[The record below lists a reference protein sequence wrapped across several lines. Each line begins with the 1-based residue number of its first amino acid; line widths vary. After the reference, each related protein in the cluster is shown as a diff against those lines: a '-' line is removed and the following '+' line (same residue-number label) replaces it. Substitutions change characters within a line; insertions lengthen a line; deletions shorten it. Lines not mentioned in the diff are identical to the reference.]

1 MTNEQT
7 RASIGAEVRRGAEAL
22 ESADILLNAGK
33 YADAVSRA
41 YYAAYHY
48 ARALL
53 LSAGEEPRTHGGL
66 DRLLQ
71 RDFVRTG
78 QLEAKDARL
87 LARLMTFRQSADY
100 GVWPLSTSDII
111 DDLAQRNA
119 PARSRAAPVSPD
131 VWFAAKRNE
140 LQHQPV
146 SHLLPNHLRLR
157 RKRAEDLEQRQ
168 PELPVRHFPERDR
181 CGADLQHEDLGA
193 KRVRAF
199 FDHVRHRLAGQLRN
213 P

>member
-87 LARLMTFRQSADY
+87 LARLMAFRQSADY
-100 GVWPLSTSDII
+100 TAEYVFTD
-111 DDLAQRNA
+111 AT
-119 PARSRAAPVSPD
+119 ARDEVD
-131 VWFAAKRNE
+131 AAKTFVAAA
-140 LQHQPV
+140 LA
-146 SHLLPNHLRLR
+146 LLAREGWWN
-157 RKRAEDLEQRQ
+157 AE
-168 PELPVRHFPERDR
+168 
-181 CGADLQHEDLGA
+181 
-193 KRVRAF
+193 
-199 FDHVRHRLAGQLRN
+199 
-213 P
+213 

>member
-87 LARLMTFRQSADY
+87 LARLMAFRQSADY
-100 GVWPLSTSDII
+100 T
-111 DDLAQRNA
+111 R
-119 PARSRAAPVSPD
+119 
-131 VWFAAKRNE
+131 
-140 LQHQPV
+140 
-146 SHLLPNHLRLR
+146 
-157 RKRAEDLEQRQ
+157 
-168 PELPVRHFPERDR
+168 
-181 CGADLQHEDLGA
+181 
-193 KRVRAF
+193 RVRFHRCNRARRGRCCQ
-199 FDHVRHRLAGQLRN
+199 DVRRGGAGAAGARRLVERRVVPSIA
-213 P
+213 